1 MDPLTLALIMGGGA
15 AIKGIGQGIAGFQ
28 QAEGMMSDYE
38 KQQMKKL
45 QREQELGLLGF
56 DDAEMADMRQAVI
69 NPVKA
74 LQTQQQDQ
82 LKATMAGMDAGAGST
97 FRAALVANEQ
107 AQQMQAAAEDKLQQL
122 NLKEKQR
129 EEQLLMGLNRQAA
142 AQEAAKK
149 AAITQA
155 VTLGIGG
162 AAETA
167 GQGLLLAEETS
178 IGTGQADTALQ
189 DAQTMQEA
197 MLLMKLLSGGGM
209 N

>member
-15 AIKGIGQGIAGFQ
+15 AVKGIGQGIASFQ

-45 QREQELGLLGF
+45 QREQEMGLLGF
-56 DDAEMADMRQAVI
+56 SPEEMADVRQAVI

-82 LKATMAGMDAGAGST
+82 LKATMAGLDSGAGSA
-97 FRAALVANEQ
+97 FLQALAANEQ
-107 AQQMQAAAEDKLQQL
+107 AQRVQAAAEDKIQAQNLQ
-122 NLKEKQR
+122 EARR
-129 EEQLLMGLNRQAA
+129 EEALLMGLQNKAA

-155 VTLGIGG
+155 ITMGIGG
-162 AAETA
+162 AAET
-167 GQGLLLAEETS
+167 GGK
-178 IGTGQADTALQ
+178 
-189 DAQTMQEA
+189 A
-197 MLLMKLLSGGGM
+197 MLLQESTAPGLTESNEVIMDAETQKMLEDFYKAIGGQ
-209 N
+209 

>member
-82 LKATMAGMDAGAGST
+82 LKATMSGMDAGAGST

-155 VTLGIGG
+155 ITLGIGG
-162 AAETA
+162 AAETGA
-167 GQGLLLAEETS
+167 QGMLLGEELAMGQEE
-178 IGTGQADTALQ
+178 L
-189 DAQTMQEA
+189 TMQQEY
-197 MLLMKLLSGGGM
+197 LDNLSKMQKDYGVE
-209 N
+209 

>member
-167 GQGLLLAEETS
+167 GQGMLLAEETS
-178 IGTGQADTALQ
+178 IGAGGADQAVM
-189 DAQTMQEA
+189 DAQTQAEM
-197 MLLMKLLSGGGM
+197 MMLMKLLSGGGM
-209 N
+209 

>member
-107 AQQMQAAAEDKLQQL
+107 AQQMQAVAEDKRPSHKQSRLVL
-122 NLKEKQR
+122 VELLKQR
-129 EEQLLMGLNRQAA
+129 DKVCFWL
-142 AQEAAKK
+142 KK
-149 AAITQA
+149 HRLVLDKLI
-155 VTLGIGG
+155 
-162 AAETA
+162 
-167 GQGLLLAEETS
+167 
-178 IGTGQADTALQ
+178 
-189 DAQTMQEA
+189 
-197 MLLMKLLSGGGM
+197 LLSKTHKQCKKRCC
-209 N
+209 